1 MKNFRRKTMFIGLA
15 CISAFF
21 TGGCA
26 LQNGADSPAQPVR
39 STNTAMGTIIQQTV
53 YAGENGQEVT
63 EDILR
68 QISGLE
74 KDTLSKRLESSEIYQ
89 INASAGA
96 EGGTELSKPLQ
107 EMLGQ
112 CLAVSEASDG
122 AFDITM
128 GSVVELWDID
138 EWAGMDSEDYELP
151 TEKAVQN
158 ALNNTGYENIILQ
171 DNRIFLPERMQ
182 LDLGAVGKGIALD
195 EIRNFLDNREDVSG
209 AVISAGG
216 SILTYG
222 KKPDGTSWKVA
233 VVNPLN
239 PAESIGYLS
248 VEGGWCVSTSGDYER
263 YVEKDGVRYHHIL
276 DPKTGYPADGGVSSV
291 TILSENGL
299 LSDALSTA
307 CFVLGK
313 EKGSY
318 LAKQYGA
325 EALFVNHEGEISMTE
340 GMEKYFHLSK

>member
-1 MKNFRRKTMFIGLA
+1 MKNFRRKTMLIEFLCA
-15 CISAFF
+15 AAFF
-21 TGGCA
+21 TGGCT
-26 LQNGADSPAQPVR
+26 LQNGANGSAQPVR
-39 STNTAMGTIIQQTV
+39 STDTAMGTIIQQTV

-68 QISGLE
+68 QISDLE
-74 KDTLSKRLESSEIYQ
+74 KDTLSRRMESSEIYQ
-89 INASAGA
+89 INALAGA
-96 EGGTELSKPLQ
+96 EGGTELSGPLQ
-107 EMLGQ
+107 EMLEQ
-112 CLAVSEASDG
+112 SLSVSEASDG

-151 TEKAVQN
+151 TEKEILD
-158 ALNNTGYENIILQ
+158 ALNNTGYEKIVLQ
-171 DNRIFLPERMQ
+171 NNRIFLPAGMQ

-195 EIRNFLDNREDVSG
+195 EIRSFLDGREDVSG

-248 VEGGWCVSTSGDYER
+248 VEGKWCVSTSGDYER

-276 DPKTGYPADGGVSSV
+276 DPATGYPADGGVSSV

-307 CFVLGK
+307 CFVLGE
-313 EKGSY
+313 EKGSR
-318 LAKQYGA
+318 LAEQYGV
-325 EALFVNHEGEISMTE
+325 EALFVNHEGKIYMTD